1 MTQNVRT
8 DVLKWKNWDAIDRID
23 FSTIPKDCE
32 EGCILKVEI
41 KYPKMLYGLHN
52 NYPLL
57 PAKIQVEKNMS
68 SIYC

>member
-41 KYPKMLYGLHN
+41 KYPKML
-52 NYPLL
+52 
-57 PAKIQVEKNMS
+57 
-68 SIYC
+68 